1 MATGKLPK
9 VSLANGMWLGHVPPH
24 LADLT
29 FAEQLLVARVR
40 RNRCLVRVSSGWH
53 KMTANAISFA
63 NPTPIVYDV
72 LPPSKDKLDEI
83 LAFIYTGPCK
93 PTPKDFE
100 RTPLLVRRNKVAN
113 ALEWLKLNHCDY
125 YDLEISQRNLES
137 YPEGGPPVIV
147 EYLSSVHN
155 KALEA

>member
-1 MATGKLPK
+1 
-9 VSLANGMWLGHVPPH
+9 
-24 LADLT
+24 
-29 FAEQLLVARVR
+29 
-40 RNRCLVRVSSGWH
+40 
-53 KMTANAISFA
+53 MTANAISFA

-72 LPPSKDKLDEI
+72 LPPSKDELDEI

-100 RTPLLVRRNKVAN
+100 KTPLLVRRNKVAN

-155 KALEA
+155 KALEATSVHEMKKRQELPQVHAPLQFTGLLERNTQQKH